1 MDAIAYI
8 QNNEHDEQLVRLRQD
23 LQKCVELVNYQTDEL
38 KELYEIARVQSSD
51 IYKLKLEIKNLRSSN
66 SL

>member
-1 MDAIAYI
+1 MDALAYL
-8 QNNEHDEQLVRLRQD
+8 QQDEHDEQLVGLRRD